1 MFREH
6 RDLISQLRQSDR
18 HFERLF
24 EQHNALD
31 QKIRNVEEGSEH
43 SSAIELENMKKQK
56 LLLKDQIYAIL
67 QDKAD
72 TAKDA

>member
-6 RDLISQLRQSDR
+6 RELISQLRQNDR

-24 EQHNALD
+24 DEHNALD
-31 QKIRNVEEGSEH
+31 HKIQNAESGIEHCSEV
-43 SSAIELENMKKQK
+43 ELENMKKQK

-67 QDKAD
+67 QSKSGV
-72 TAKDA
+72 